1 MRLFII
7 TGTSGAGKST
17 MKDMLERILDPE
29 KYACIDS
36 DETGLN
42 WWDYAGT
49 DHPEKYAE
57 DGLNVAVKRAAGKD
71 LVFISCMAPHD
82 YWTKVNV
89 SAEVKTTYFI
99 GMWAPDETIRERLV
113 ARPKDRG
120 FTSDEV
126 IRPHIEYNQWIG
138 KNRGKYQLFVNNESQ
153 AEEETAEIIRGFITR
168 VPEPAAVE
176 GKMNE

>member
-17 MKDMLERILDPE
+17 MKDMLEKILDPE

-57 DGLNVAVKRAAGKD
+57 DGLNSIIHKLAASK
-71 LVFISCMAPHD
+71 
-82 YWTKVNV
+82 
-89 SAEVKTTYFI
+89 
-99 GMWAPDETIRERLV
+99 
-113 ARPKDRG
+113 
-120 FTSDEV
+120 
-126 IRPHIEYNQWIG
+126 
-138 KNRGKYQLFVNNESQ
+138 
-153 AEEETAEIIRGFITR
+153 
-168 VPEPAAVE
+168 
-176 GKMNE
+176 

>member
-17 MKDMLERILDPE
+17 MKDMLEKILDPE

-57 DGLNVAVKRAAGKD
+57 DGLNIAVKRAAGKN

-99 GMWAPDETIRERLV
+99 GMWAPDETIWERLR
-113 ARPKDRG
+113 ARPEERG

-138 KNRGKYQLFVNNESQ
+138 KNRGKYQLFVNDENQ
-153 AEEETAEIIRGFITR
+153 TEEETAEIIKGFITR
-168 VPEPAAVE
+168 QPEQE
-176 GKMNE
+176 

>member
-17 MKDMLERILDPE
+17 MKDMLEKILDPE

-99 GMWAPDETIRERLV
+99 GMWAPDETIRARLR
-113 ARPKDRG
+113 ARRSSS
-120 FTSDEV
+120 FS
-126 IRPHIEYNQWIG
+126 
-138 KNRGKYQLFVNNESQ
+138 
-153 AEEETAEIIRGFITR
+153 
-168 VPEPAAVE
+168 
-176 GKMNE
+176 

>member
-17 MKDMLERILDPE
+17 MKDMLEKILDPE

-57 DGLNVAVKRAAGKD
+57 DGMNVAVKRAAGKD

-89 SAEVKTTYFI
+89 SAEVKATYFI
-99 GMWAPDETIRERLV
+99 GMWAPDETIRERLR
-113 ARPKDRG
+113 ARPKERG

-138 KNRGKYQLFVNNESQ
+138 KNRGKYQLFVNDENQ
-153 AEEETAEIIRGFITR
+153 TEEETAEIIKGFITR
-168 VPEPAAVE
+168 LPGQE
-176 GKMNE
+176 

>member
-1 MRLFII
+1 MRLFVI

-17 MKDMLERILDPE
+17 MKDMLEKILDPE

-89 SAEVKTTYFI
+89 SAEVKATYFI
-99 GMWAPDETIRERLV
+99 GMWAPDETIRERLR
-113 ARPKDRG
+113 ARPKERG

-138 KNRGKYQLFVNNESQ
+138 KNRGKYQLFVNDENQ
-153 AEEETAEIIRGFITR
+153 TEEETAENIKGFITKL
-168 VPEPAAVE
+168 PEQE
-176 GKMNE
+176 

>member
-17 MKDMLERILDPE
+17 MKDMLEKILDPE

-49 DHPEKYAE
+49 DHSEKYAE

-99 GMWAPDETIRERLV
+99 GMWAPDETIRARLR
-113 ARPKDRG
+113 ARPEERG

-138 KNRGKYQLFVNNESQ
+138 KNRGKYQLFVNNDSQ
-153 AEEETAEIIRGFITR
+153 TEEETAEIIKGFITGL
-168 VPEPAAVE
+168 PEQE
-176 GKMNE
+176 

>member
-17 MKDMLERILDPE
+17 MKDMLEKILDPE

-82 YWTKVNV
+82 YWTKGNV
-89 SAEVKTTYFI
+89 SAEVKATYFI
-99 GMWAPDETIRERLV
+99 GMWAPDETIRERLR
-113 ARPKDRG
+113 ARPKERG

-138 KNRGKYQLFVNNESQ
+138 KNRGKYQLFVNDENQ
-153 AEEETAEIIRGFITR
+153 TEEETAEIIQEFITGL
-168 VPEPAAVE
+168 PGQE
-176 GKMNE
+176 

>member
-17 MKDMLERILDPE
+17 MKDMLEKILDPE

-42 WWDYAGT
+42 WWDYAGG

-89 SAEVKTTYFI
+89 SAEVKATYFI
-99 GMWAPDETIRERLV
+99 GMWAPDETIRERLR
-113 ARPKDRG
+113 ARPKERG

-138 KNRGKYQLFVNNESQ
+138 KNRGKYQLFIDNDSQ
-153 AEEETAEIIRGFITR
+153 TEEETAEIIKGFITKL
-168 VPEPAAVE
+168 PEQE
-176 GKMNE
+176 

>member
-1 MRLFII
+1 MRLFVI
-7 TGTSGAGKST
+7 TGTCGSGKST
-17 MKDMLERILDPE
+17 MKDELEAILDPG

-57 DGLNVAVKRAAGKD
+57 DGLNVAAERAGGKD
-71 LVFISCMAPHD
+71 LVFVSCLAPHD
-82 YWTKVNV
+82 YLTKINV
-89 SAEVKTTYFI
+89 SEKVKATFYI
-99 GMWAPDETIRERLV
+99 AMWAPDEEICRRLR
-113 ARPKDRG
+113 ARPAERG

-138 KNRGKYQLFVNNESQ
+138 RNRGKYQLFIDNEKQ
-153 AEEETAEIIRGFITR
+153 TPAETAGILKAFITGL
-168 VPEPAAVE
+168 PDA
-176 GKMNE
+176 

>member
-17 MKDMLERILDPE
+17 MKDMLEKILDPE

-42 WWDYAGT
+42 WWDYAGS

-57 DGLNVAVKRAAGKD
+57 DGLNVAVKRAAGKN

-89 SAEVKTTYFI
+89 SAEVKATYFI
-99 GMWAPDETIRERLV
+99 GMWAPDETIRERLR
-113 ARPKDRG
+113 ARPKERG

-138 KNRGKYQLFVNNESQ
+138 KNRGKYQLFIDNDSQ
-153 AEEETAEIIRGFITR
+153 TEEETAEIIKGFITKL
-168 VPEPAAVE
+168 PEQE
-176 GKMNE
+176 